1 MSEEIDI
8 DDPPIMIDRGLS
20 LNRFTGETVYALP
33 PTGFGEGEFGDAIFG
48 WT

>member
-8 DDPPIMIDRGLS
+8 DNPPIMIDRGLTLS
-20 LNRFTGETVYALP
+20 RYTGETVYAP
-33 PTGFGEGEFGDAIFG
+33 IPEGFGEGDFGDGIFG